1 MNVFSLYEK
10 YKEERERYRKFYE
23 KYGKFYNITI
33 SYGKNNN
40 SINYI
45 SNKGT
50 ADEERLVVKYS
61 PDGKIADVLAYTG
74 VEEYKKWSSLTKLLN
89 NLGSGKFYYD
99 FSSSYNPFSHV
110 APSHMSSYKNE
121 GMFDIM
127 MQITNEYIK
136 QTDQNVTLA
145 VSYEGYG
152 WANSPVSK
160 IIYGKDAQINP
171 LDMTH
176 RTEIYN
182 PDVLYALEYYEKE
195 EKTHDFLSS
204 EPDLLEEEPEK
215 E

>member
-1 MNVFSLYEK
+1 
-10 YKEERERYRKFYE
+10 
-23 KYGKFYNITI
+23 
-33 SYGKNNN
+33 
-40 SINYI
+40 
-45 SNKGT
+45 
-50 ADEERLVVKYS
+50 
-61 PDGKIADVLAYTG
+61 
-74 VEEYKKWSSLTKLLN
+74 
-89 NLGSGKFYYD
+89 
-99 FSSSYNPFSHV
+99 
-110 APSHMSSYKNE
+110 MSSYKNE

-160 IIYGKDAQINP
+160 IIYGKDAQVNP

-182 PDVLYALEYYEKE
+182 PDILYALEYYEKE
-195 EKTHDFLSS
+195 EKTHDSLSS